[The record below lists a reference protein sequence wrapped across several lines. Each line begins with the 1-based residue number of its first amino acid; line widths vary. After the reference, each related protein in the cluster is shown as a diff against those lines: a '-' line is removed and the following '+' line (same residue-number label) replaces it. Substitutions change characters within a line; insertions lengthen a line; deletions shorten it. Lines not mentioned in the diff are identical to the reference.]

1 MKKILLPLL
10 LILAVGML
18 AAVESEPS
26 EVVGYFKLTA
36 ESNFWTP
43 VSLPFDYGDLSVAN
57 VIGDFGDQDAIYDIA
72 TFASSV
78 YYEGFGWFGDL
89 ENLEYGKVYF
99 INRVETNPTFNYYI
113 LGKVDPNPVTVTFT
127 GNYWTPFALNE
138 ATNIPLSSLTFSG
151 AVDGDEI
158 YDISTMA
165 STVYYEGYGWFGDL
179 ENIEPTHGYWYNR
192 VGAAGYTWTYTPTR
206 SNNNVKNQYRSRKV
220 K

>member
-1 MKKILLPLL
+1 MKKIILPLL
-10 LILAVGML
+10 LILTVGML

-36 ESNFWTP
+36 ASNSWSP
-43 VSLPFDYGDLSVAN
+43 VSLPFDYVDLSVAS
-57 VIGDFGDQDAIYDIA
+57 VIGDFADQDAIYDIA
-72 TFASSV
+72 IGSSSV

-89 ENLEYGKVYF
+89 ENLDYGKVYW
-99 INRVETNPTFNYYI
+99 INRVETNPTFDYYI
-113 LGKVDPNPVTVTFT
+113 LGKVDPNPITVAFT
-127 GNYWTPFALNE
+127 GYGWTPFALNE

-151 AVDGDEI
+151 AVDGDGI

-165 STVYYEGYGWFGDL
+165 TADYYEGYGWYGDL

-192 VGAAGYTWTYTPTR
+192 VGAGYTWTYTPSR
-206 SNNNVKNQYRSRKV
+206 SNNNVKNQFNSRKV